1 MAVLAHITEGWTDR
15 LGPFVLRVDGTPFD
29 MTGMNS
35 ISLVLRNKNGGTVDT
50 SGDVT
55 QDVDPTTGKV
65 YYKPD
70 STDFKATLS
79 PYTVHWK
86 VEDGAGDIV
95 FFPNGEADTIV
106 VHKR

>member
-1 MAVLAHITEGWTDR
+1 MAVLAHITEGWTDE
-15 LGPFVLRVDGTPFD
+15 LGPFVLRVDGVAFD
-29 MTGMNS
+29 FAGMNG
-35 ISLVLRNKNGGTVDT
+35 ITLVLRKKTGATVDT
-50 SGDVT
+50 AGDVRLDAVT
-55 QDVDPTTGKV
+55 TTGKV

-70 STDFKATLS
+70 ADDFKAQFS
-79 PYTVHWK
+79 PYTVHWR